1 MQGDKKPKANK
12 EQPEKYVQYNNLKEV
27 FVAILIGA
35 CVSFLAT
42 LFEGLADFLRAN
54 AEQLAGGATTVAYWL
69 AKRYR
74 V

>member
-1 MQGDKKPKANK
+1 MVNKDKSQKRGNDSN
-12 EQPEKYVQYNNLKEV
+12 YGQYSNIKEV

-69 AKRYR
+69 AKHYR

>member
-1 MQGDKKPKANK
+1 MRKQ
-12 EQPEKYVQYNNLKEV
+12 KYDNLKEV

-42 LFEGLADFLRAN
+42 LFEGLADFLRSHT
-54 AEQLAGGATTVAYWL
+54 EQLAGGAVTTSYWL
-69 AKRYR
+69 AKHYR

>member
-1 MQGDKKPKANK
+1 MPK
-12 EQPEKYVQYNNLKEV
+12 EKQEHKNWKEV
-27 FVAILIGA
+27 LIAIFIGA

-42 LFEGLADFLRAN
+42 LFEGLADFLRSN

-69 AKRYR
+69 AKHYR

>member
-1 MQGDKKPKANK
+1 MGREPKKHKNW
-12 EQPEKYVQYNNLKEV
+12 QEV
-27 FVAILIGA
+27 LIAIFIGA

-42 LFEGLADFLRAN
+42 LFEGLADFLRSN

-69 AKRYR
+69 AKHYK